1 MSNWPTK
8 STFFFSKTEI
18 AFKEDVAGDS
28 YSVLAHKHHCDT
40 NRIFPIDTGLAVQR
54 HFPLRDK
61 RDLFPAWYF
70 SLTSSAVG
78 QKMSLLG
85 FRGSC
90 SSSSIQKAPL
100 ALEKE
105 MLSVPFPLFLSC
117 HLSRLFLRLFQ
128 CLPERAGLQEPQ
140 KPNSSIFSLAKRK
153 RPA

>member
-1 MSNWPTK
+1 MWRDTYILLK
-8 STFFFSKTEI
+8 FSTQIVDLVKVCKIGQQRVLFFLLTEI
-18 AFKEDVAGDS
+18 AFKEDVAGDGC
-28 YSVLAHKHHCDT
+28 SVLTHKHHGDT
-40 NRIFPIDTGLAVQR
+40 NRVFPIDTGLAVQR

-85 FRGSC
+85 FCGSC

-117 HLSRLFLRLFQ
+117 HLSRLVHS
-128 CLPERAGLQEPQ
+128 G
-140 KPNSSIFSLAKRK
+140 SS
-153 RPA
+153 

>member
-1 MSNWPTK
+1 MERHLHITEIFYADSG
-8 STFFFSKTEI
+8 SGEVCQIGQQRVLFFFSKTEI

-117 HLSRLFLRLFQ
+117 HLSRLVHS
-128 CLPERAGLQEPQ
+128 G
-140 KPNSSIFSLAKRK
+140 SS
-153 RPA
+153 